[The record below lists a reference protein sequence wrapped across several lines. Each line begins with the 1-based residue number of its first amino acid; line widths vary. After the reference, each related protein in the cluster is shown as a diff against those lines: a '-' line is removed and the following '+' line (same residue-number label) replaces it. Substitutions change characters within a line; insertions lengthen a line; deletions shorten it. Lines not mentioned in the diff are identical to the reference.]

1 MAKTKRMPIGLQAQK
16 IQIDMVNAGHD
27 PEMFDTRA
35 HIDSSLSFR
44 ENRYNIASQ
53 MGYKVGS
60 KRVKSAAHRTGSAPG
75 RLDDNFGQADDFY
88 RAERNRRAA
97 ERRRARG
104 PVPAKKISAKKFKK
118 MKQLPLFQSDD
129 YPWFP
134 TKEMDKRRSAKPP
147 GRRRS
152 KTGHI
157 YYERRRNR
165 SDMPGTNL

>member
-75 RLDDNFGQADDFY
+75 RLNDIFGQADDFY
-88 RAERNRRAA
+88 RAEKNRKAA

-104 PVPAKKISAKKFKK
+104 PVPAKKVSAKKFKK

>member
-1 MAKTKRMPIGLQAQK
+1 MAKRMPIGLQAQK
-16 IQIDMVNAGHD
+16 IRIDMVNAGVD

-44 ENRYNIASQ
+44 ENRYNVANIA
-53 MGYKVGS
+53 GYKVGKKKTTS
-60 KRVKSAAHRTGSAPG
+60 TRSGFSSRN
-75 RLDDNFGQADDFY
+75 LQDLYGQADDFY
-88 RAERNRRAA
+88 RAERNRKAA

-104 PVPAKKISAKKFKK
+104 PVPAKKVSAKKFKK

-129 YPWFP
+129 WPYFP
-134 TKEMDKRRSAKPP
+134 TKHIDKSRSAKPP

-152 KTGHI
+152 KSGHI